1 MTFAQGKNG
10 LLEQIRQLWSMLD
23 ELSENDPAGYRK
35 LLETQ
40 MKESADLRS
49 PPELHCSIRAETL
62 VRSQIPFKRSLYPV
76 SSCRTILWL
85 NE

>member
-1 MTFAQGKNG
+1 MTSAQGTNG
-10 LLEQIRQLWSMLD
+10 LLGQISQLWSMLD

-49 PPELHCSIRAETL
+49 PPVLHCSIRAETL
-62 VRSQIPFKRSLYPV
+62 VRSQNPF
-76 SSCRTILWL
+76 
-85 NE
+85 

>member
-1 MTFAQGKNG
+1 MKTAQGKNG
-10 LLEQIRQLWSMLD
+10 LLGQINQLWSMLD

-62 VRSQIPFKRSLYPV
+62 VRPRNPVKRSLHPG
-76 SSCRTILWL
+76 SSCRTVLMA
-85 NE
+85 E

>member
-1 MTFAQGKNG
+1 MKTAQGKNG
-10 LLEQIRQLWSMLD
+10 LLGQINHLWSMLD

-62 VRSQIPFKRSLYPV
+62 VRSPPPF
-76 SSCRTILWL
+76 
-85 NE
+85 

>member
-1 MTFAQGKNG
+1 MTSTQGTNG
-10 LLEQIRQLWSMLD
+10 LLGQISQLWSMLD

-49 PPELHCSIRAETL
+49 PPELYCSIRAETL
-62 VRSQIPFKRSLYPV
+62 VSCKKIKIPLSIFLMQDLSMA
-76 SSCRTILWL
+76 
-85 NE
+85 E

>member
-1 MTFAQGKNG
+1 MTSAKGTNG
-10 LLEQIRQLWSMLD
+10 LLGQISQLWSMLD

-49 PPELHCSIRAETL
+49 PPVLHCSIRAETL
-62 VRSQIPFKRSLYPV
+62 VRSQNPF
-76 SSCRTILWL
+76 
-85 NE
+85 